1 MARLAFLY
9 PALVLSVLG
18 VTCWQSTAQNGL
30 TARYYDGTVGGEEL
44 LLLRVVEPQISSRRI
59 GFRDDQLFGDSPFS
73 ATFDG
78 FVSVDRTGEYEFL
91 LETDELAGLSI
102 DGERVGIDHLENP
115 PSRLQ
120 ARVMLHAGL
129 HALHVWYLN
138 RGGDA
143 VLDLRW
149 RETPTAEAPRPIA
162 PYRLFASRTA
172 FHLRWLLPLFL
183 SGLVLAVPVFCL
195 MRHVTRHLRAH
206 PFDRG
211 TNCAV
216 VVLLAG
222 STAMSLAG
230 IWWGLPNHHSW
241 SFDEIVPANVIISLR
256 DGVEQGWLLRYPP
269 FHYYVLSVVVLPF
282 EIVGR
287 FGAADAAAAY
297 SYASAFFLMRVV
309 SVLMA
314 AVAVY
319 GTYLCAVELYH
330 DRVAGLWGAA
340 LVATMPVFVYYAKT
354 ANLDVPYVFWFVLS
368 LLFYVRYVRHGR
380 LGSVVAFAA
389 AGMLAVCTKDQAYG
403 FYVLPAVH
411 ILWLRYRTSRG
422 RRILCDRPL
431 ALAAMTA
438 LAVLIVGQGVLFTPK
453 LALDHFWHI
462 VGPASDNYAVYE
474 ASVDGYLRMFV
485 GTIRQLGWM
494 LTWPGLLICILGIG
508 AAVRR
513 ESDKLWLL
521 LPAVSYYLFFIL
533 VVRYQYDRFFLGVC
547 VILALFGGRL
557 LSRIGTQGP
566 RIGVSLADFVLAS
579 YLVAHGSAVN
589 AAMILDS
596 RYRVETWIEEYVER
610 DSVVVMVGFREDLP
624 RAGDV
629 TTFWVEEDWPRIDS
643 LQPDY
648 VVIDTSG
655 RCSPR
660 GRQLYVDIRDDGRYV
675 RVFAGSRSPYPLASL
690 APDIYSE
697 PCKSPTS
704 NLSRIN
710 PPVEV
715 YWRFGRV
722 GER

>member
-1 MARLAFLY
+1 MARLAVLY

-18 VTCWQSTAQNGL
+18 ATCWQSTAQNGL
-30 TARYYDGTVGGEEL
+30 AARYYRGTVGGEEPV
-44 LLLRVVEPQISSRRI
+44 LRVVEPQITSRRI
-59 GFRDDQLFGDSPFS
+59 AVRRDQLFGDGPFS

-78 FVSVDRTGEYEFL
+78 FVSVDRAGEYEFI
-91 LETDELAGLSI
+91 LETDGLAGLSI
-102 DGERVGIDHLENP
+102 EGEHVGIDRLGNL

-120 ARVMLHAGL
+120 ATVTLHAGL
-129 HALHVWYLN
+129 HAVHVWYVK
-138 RGGDA
+138 RAGDA

-149 RETPTAEAPRPIA
+149 RETRTSEAPRPIA
-162 PYRLFASRTA
+162 PYRLFASRAA

-183 SGLVLAVPVFCL
+183 SGLVLLAPAL
-195 MRHVTRHLRAH
+195 WLTRHVTRHLRAH
-206 PFDRG
+206 PCDHG
-211 TNCAV
+211 ANCAV

-222 STAMSLAG
+222 STAMALAG

-269 FHYYVLSVVVLPF
+269 FHYYVLSIVVLPF

-314 AVAVY
+314 AGAVY

-330 DRVAGLWGAA
+330 DRVAGLWGAG
-340 LVATMPVFVYYAKT
+340 LVATMPVFVYHAKT

-411 ILWLRYRTSRG
+411 ILWLRCRVSRG
-422 RRILCDRPL
+422 RMILCDRPL

-438 LAVLIVGQGVLFTPK
+438 LAVLVVGQGVLFTPK
-453 LALDHFWHI
+453 LALDHFRHI
-462 VGPASDNYAVYE
+462 VGPASDSYAVYE

-494 LTWPGLLICILGIG
+494 LTWPGLLICLLGIG

-513 ESDKLWLL
+513 ESEKLWLL

-533 VVRYQYDRFFLGVC
+533 VVRYQYDRFFLAVC
-547 VILALFGGRL
+547 VVLALFGGRL
-557 LSRIGTQGP
+557 LSRIGAQGP
-566 RIGVSLADFVLAS
+566 RIGISLAGFVLAS

-589 AAMILDS
+589 AAMILDG
-596 RYRVETWIEEYVER
+596 RYRVEAWIEENVGR
-610 DSVVVMVGFREDLP
+610 DSVVAMVGFREDLP

-629 TTFWVEEDWPRIDS
+629 TAVWVEEDWPQIAS
-643 LQPDY
+643 LRPDY
-648 VVIDTSG
+648 IVIDTSG
-655 RCSPR
+655 RCFPR
-660 GRQLYVDIRDDGRYV
+660 GRQLDEDIRDDGRYV
-675 RVFAGSRSPYPLASL
+675 RVFAGSRSPFPLARM

-722 GER
+722 GEG